1 MFLQFLSLIWKE
13 KHGRVNTPLVAEN
26 AICLRLFI
34 SRVIRVYIGST
45 LEAVVSIQELM
56 KGIVHR
62 EAVVVTLVFAKVL
75 HLKISTHL
83 SDFFDFVP
91 SSANDAAHLTS
102 LHQQLYFLVSRCC
115 RLCT

>member
-1 MFLQFLSLIWKE
+1 MVVE
-13 KHGRVNTPLVAEN
+13 D

-56 KGIVHR
+56 KGIVLI

-75 HLKISTHL
+75 HLKKISNSPL
-83 SDFFDFVP
+83 G
-91 SSANDAAHLTS
+91 
-102 LHQQLYFLVSRCC
+102 FL
-115 RLCT
+115 

>member
-13 KHGRVNTPLVAEN
+13 KHGRVNTPLVVED
-26 AICLRLFI
+26 AICLTMFI

-56 KGIVHR
+56 KGIVLI

-75 HLKISTHL
+75 HLKKISNSPL
-83 SDFFDFVP
+83 G
-91 SSANDAAHLTS
+91 
-102 LHQQLYFLVSRCC
+102 FL
-115 RLCT
+115 